1 MLIELISLA
10 VKSLKRTAKN
20 NLLCDPDIVDL
31 GLKYMYNKEVT
42 TILEE
47 ISTTS
52 SKVSVE
58 DSDDVDCNR
67 KQETLQV

>member
-1 MLIELISLA
+1 
-10 VKSLKRTAKN
+10 
-20 NLLCDPDIVDL
+20 VDL